1 MSSFPAI
8 SPVKGGI
15 ISKIN
20 TTNRETFS
28 GNKPF
33 IQLTKYVNGVKGVP
47 TTISYKTY
55 SPYDNIKNKDGFDLS
70 KIENKNERFPP
81 LITGL
86 DVSNSGTLG
95 AIRKAKINVKFSDIN
110 QLTRYKE
117 FLLIGNTQMVSWG
130 WVKTSGAA
138 STDINLAARI
148 VVNIGEWQNEV
159 ALANYEI
166 DYMAGPLVNF
176 NFKINSDATIDAE
189 LELGSPSEIPGFLA
203 LNKKDK
209 ESSTDAKTDGD
220 DIVLV
225 CQGLDLDGK
234 ITGTTEADIKAHTIN
249 FREDRIDKAST
260 FGESSDT
267 YVQLGFALK
276 AILNKFRP
284 KETDNTKLELGIDL
298 SNSVAMGHPNMISV
312 SENVLFPNSTTM
324 GFIGGYTEKN
334 ARLLTPD
341 TTNTQAFGPFNSKHE
356 FPIQDVNT
364 KIGDAVVNI
373 PNKTA
378 GYIENIYIKT
388 EFLKD
393 SAKGCENVNDFLD
406 KIIAEL
412 NVAGVGLYNLV
423 RRETT
428 DKNAKLIY
436 SIVDLN
442 LYHKPPTTIPT
453 VNLFGNSSRVIDIS
467 MNCDMPKEIVSMM
480 VMDSKD
486 PAQHDDNPGIRMF
499 AMQKPDPVMYLLPK
513 PIPTSTGALAADDT
527 SAWYDG
533 ILTALAFVPSFF
545 SNAFNMPGE
554 NRIKFAKSAKFGDS
568 GADPMFG
575 VFKDVSCVKH
585 YVFGKD
591 FKRNNA
597 LVPVTVSFT
606 LLGMSGIS
614 LGSAMI
620 LKPSPVPWLEGRGY
634 WQVTSVE
641 HKVDDAQWTTMVECK
656 YRVANDVIGK

>member
-8 SPVKGGI
+8 SPMKGGI
-15 ISKIN
+15 VSKIN
-20 TTNRETFS
+20 KTNRETFG

-33 IQLTKYVNGVKGVP
+33 IQLTKYVGGAKQSINYA
-47 TTISYKTY
+47 SYTA
-55 SPYDNIKNKDGFDLS
+55 FDLS
-70 KIENKNERFPP
+70 QVQSQNERFPP

-95 AIRKAKINVKFSDIN
+95 AIRKAKINVKFSDIE
-110 QLTRYKE
+110 QLQTYKD

-130 WVKTSGAA
+130 WVKSSTGTPSTNIATAA
-138 STDINLAARI
+138 SI
-148 VVNIGEWQNEV
+148 VLNIANWQNEV
-159 ALANYEI
+159 ALADYEI

-203 LNKKDK
+203 LSKKDK
-209 ESSTDAKTDGD
+209 ESSTDAKSEGD
-220 DIVLV
+220 DIVVV

-234 ITGTTEADIKAHTIN
+234 LTGTTEAEIKAHTIN

-260 FGESSDT
+260 FAESSDT
-267 YVQLGFALK
+267 YVQLGFALT

-284 KETDNTKLELGIDL
+284 KETDKNKLELGIDL
-298 SNSVAMGHPNMISV
+298 SNAIAMGHPNMISV

-324 GFIGGYTEKN
+324 GFIGGYSEKN
-334 ARLLTPD
+334 ARVLTP
-341 TTNTQAFGPFNSKHE
+341 TLSATQKFGPFNGTHE
-356 FPIQDVNT
+356 FPIDTVNT
-364 KIGDAVVNI
+364 TIGDANVNI
-373 PNKTA
+373 TGKTA
-378 GYIENIYIKT
+378 GYIENIYMKT
-388 EFLKD
+388 DFLKE
-393 SAKGCENVNDFLD
+393 SAKGCESVNDFLD
-406 KIIAEL
+406 KIISEL
-412 NVAGVGLYNLV
+412 NVAGAGLYNLV

-428 DKNAKLIY
+428 DKNSKLIY

-442 LYHKPPTTIPT
+442 LFHTVTAIPS

-499 AMQKPDPVMYLLPK
+499 AMQKPDPVMQLVPK
-513 PIPTSTGALAADDT
+513 PPPAKGGAIADDDT
-527 SAWYDG
+527 AGFWASIG
-533 ILTALAFVPSFF
+533 IMFAIIPSFF
-545 SNAFNMPGE
+545 SNVFNMPGE
-554 NRIKFAKSAKFGDS
+554 NRIKFAKSAKFGDA

-614 LGSAMI
+614 LGSAIMF
-620 LKPSPVPWLEGRGY
+620 KPSPVPWLKDRGY